1 MDDSIMGVMQ
11 MTEVTIEQRVAR
23 LERLLYLLIGLQ
35 APGLMDYLGLLG

>member
-1 MDDSIMGVMQ
+1 MEMS
-11 MTEVTIEQRVAR
+11 EVTIEQRVAR

>member
-1 MDDSIMGVMQ
+1 MMSEI
-11 MTEVTIEQRVAR
+11 TIEQRVAR